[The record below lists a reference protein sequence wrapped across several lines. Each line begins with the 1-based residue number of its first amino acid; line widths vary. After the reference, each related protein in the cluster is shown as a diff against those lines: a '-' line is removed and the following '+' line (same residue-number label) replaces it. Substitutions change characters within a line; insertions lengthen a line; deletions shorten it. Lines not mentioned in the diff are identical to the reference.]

1 MMKKMKIKKKEEIN
15 NGLLINNK
23 FFGDKNAK
31 IQRIEETV
39 KEMHENGE
47 PLTVRN
53 VIEQSGVC
61 QRVVVKV
68 LKNCPEYDPKKN
80 KSNNIC
86 V

>member
-1 MMKKMKIKKKEEIN
+1 VVIN
-15 NGLLINNK
+15 QK

-31 IQRIEETV
+31 IERV
-39 KEMHENGE
+39 KDVVREMYKNGE

-61 QRVVVKV
+61 QRVVCQV
-68 LKNCPEYDPKKN
+68 LKNCPEYNPKKY

>member
-1 MMKKMKIKKKEEIN
+1 VVIN
-15 NGLLINNK
+15 QK
-23 FFGDKNAK
+23 FFGNKDAK
-31 IQRIEETV
+31 IQRVRETV
-39 KEMHENGE
+39 KEIHENGE

-61 QRVVVKV
+61 QRVVCQV
-68 LKNCPEYDPKKN
+68 LKNCPEYNPKKY